1 MTRHLFLS
9 LCLIVLAPAVF
20 AQSNGTAEV
29 RPAAPPTMF
38 SYLATGMRVGIANIE
53 GTASV
58 RLSVYTEEN
67 ETVAVATS
75 KLPSF
80 TLAATAAKTNLGIE
94 RELKA
99 YMEQNDLKE
108 ASMARIRILGH
119 SKSAFATIDAIG
131 DDYLMISLDGDVII
145 TPEFTQKRRR
155 IIPKASVGS
164 IDLDASPV
172 RFITDPD
179 RQPSKPNGEQ

>member
-1 MTRHLFLS
+1 
-9 LCLIVLAPAVF
+9 
-20 AQSNGTAEV
+20 
-29 RPAAPPTMF
+29 
-38 SYLATGMRVGIANIE
+38 MRVGIANIE

-119 SKSAFATIDAIG
+119 S
-131 DDYLMISLDGDVII
+131 
-145 TPEFTQKRRR
+145 
-155 IIPKASVGS
+155 
-164 IDLDASPV
+164 
-172 RFITDPD
+172 
-179 RQPSKPNGEQ
+179 

>member
-1 MTRHLFLS
+1 MTRHLLLS
-9 LCLIVLAPAVF
+9 LCLIVLVPPVF
-20 AQSNGTAEV
+20 AQSIGTAEV
-29 RPAAPPTMF
+29 RPAVPPTMF
-38 SYLATGMRVGIANIE
+38 SYLATAMRVGIASVE

-67 ETVAVATS
+67 QTVAMATS
-75 KLPSF
+75 RIPSF

-119 SKSAFATIDAIG
+119 SKSAFGTIDAIG
-131 DDYLMISLDGDVII
+131 DDYLMISLDGDVIT

-155 IIPKASVGS
+155 IIPKTSIGS

-172 RFITDPD
+172 RFITDRD
-179 RQPSKPNGEQ
+179 RKPSKPNG